1 MKYRR
6 SRRSD
11 SEKDAR
17 GAEADPADVS
27 VNVFSPVVRDDC
39 ASLVLARLMCVGM
52 IKVRIIGAH
61 PSSSLFCE
69 FADGLID
76 GKSRENASLKSWQC
90 LLKFVLNFV
99 SELQFRIMHLALK
112 PAHCFSVFLICICTL
127 GFVSSL
133 SGRMF
138 FCAPLTNRKRM
149 PFCWPMN
156 L

>member
-1 MKYRR
+1 MNIAAQTRKRYSRGRSR
-6 SRRSD
+6 SRRCFC
-11 SEKDAR
+11 ECFFAGCEGR
-17 GAEADPADVS
+17 
-27 VNVFSPVVRDDC
+27 C
-39 ASLVLARLMCVGM
+39 ASLVLASLMCVGM

-61 PSSSLFCE
+61 SSRSLFCE

-76 GKSRENASLKSWQC
+76 GKSRENASLNSWQC
-90 LLKFVLNFV
+90 LLTFVLNFV

-112 PAHCFSVFLICICTL
+112 PAHCFSVFLICICIL

-149 PFCWPMN
+149 PLCRPMN